1 MESGCTAV
9 DMLNPLTTTQAA
21 DPGVAPCAVAYSIV
35 IPAFNEAENLE
46 PLYAEIVAVMQ
57 DVEGGFEIIFVDDG
71 STDETGSV
79 IRRLSRADDAVRAV
93 LLRSNCG
100 KTAALDAGFHAA
112 DGKFIVMMDAD
123 RQNDPRDIPRLIA
136 YCDEADLVCG
146 CRTRRRDRLS
156 KRISSR
162 VANSIRR
169 AVLGG
174 TIRDVNCGFKLFR
187 RRCLKSVKLY
197 RGMHRFLPVLFEMA
211 GYRVVEVDVN
221 DRPRVAGTS
230 KFGLLNRLVGPFLD
244 MLAVRWMR
252 SAQLQYRIKHHVD

>member
-1 MESGCTAV
+1 MESARTAA
-9 DMLNPLTTTQAA
+9 DMLNSLTTTRSSN
-21 DPGVAPCAVAYSIV
+21 PGTSPCAVAYSIV

-57 DVEGGFEIIFVDDG
+57 EIPGGFEIIFVDDG
-71 STDETGSV
+71 STDETGPALK
-79 IRRLSRADDAVRAV
+79 RLAEADEAVRAIQ
-93 LLRSNCG
+93 LQSNCG
-100 KTAALDAGFHAA
+100 KTAALDAGFRAA
-112 DGKFIVMMDAD
+112 EGKFIVMMDAD

-136 YCDEADLVCG
+136 HSDEADLVCG
-146 CRTRRRDRLS
+146 RRTNRQDTLS

-169 AVLGG
+169 GVLGG

-187 RRCLKSVKLY
+187 RRCLKNIPLY
-197 RGMHRFLPVLFEMA
+197 RGMHRFLPVLFETA

-221 DRPRVAGTS
+221 DRPRVAGKS
-230 KFGLLNRLVGPFLD
+230 KYGLFNRLIGPFLD

-252 SAQLQYRIKHHVD
+252 SAQLQYRIKRHID